1 MCEFSWRRN
10 VVVDCDDGADR
21 DALRRSGFGRGW
33 WRETLIICG
42 MYGYLASIAQV
53 HIGGCVIH
61 CHELYPGILPLCL

>member
-21 DALRRSGFGRGW
+21 DAMRRSGFGRGW
-33 WRETLIICG
+33 WRETLVICG

-53 HIGGCVIH
+53 HMGEMAGRDVW
-61 CHELYPGILPLCL
+61 L